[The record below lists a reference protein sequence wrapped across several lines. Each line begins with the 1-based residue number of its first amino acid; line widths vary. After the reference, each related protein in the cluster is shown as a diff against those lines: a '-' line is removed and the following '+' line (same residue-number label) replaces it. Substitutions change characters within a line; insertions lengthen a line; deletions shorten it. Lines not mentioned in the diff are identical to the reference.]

1 MSVDVDL
8 LGAVALRRAGVAQ
21 TLRRGK
27 ERALLARLALAAPKP
42 ISIGTLVADLWPDDA
57 PARPIDTLRVHVANL
72 RRALGSPQQPGRELL
87 QTVDRGYRLAV
98 PPAAV
103 DVHRFE
109 HAVAAADQTTS
120 PLDRAQALQIAL
132 MLWSDWAEALNDVD
146 LPFAEVER
154 VRLDELRALA
164 WERYIEAELATGQSG
179 RLVGRLEMLTRR
191 YPSREAFWLQ
201 LMTAQYRAGR
211 EGDALAVYHRCRA
224 YLAELGLQPGPRL
237 RGLENAIHRHSLAPG
252 PVLAA
257 ENRAPAARYA
267 EVEGARVAYQV
278 FGTGGTDLLLL
289 HGGFIPCVAM
299 WDAPPLASFL
309 RRLGEQ
315 FRVLLC
321 DRRGTAMS
329 DPPGPAEALGYGH
342 WVTDCLAVLD
352 AACSREVIV
361 FGHEHAGPAVVRLA
375 DARPDRVTG
384 IALHTVLSGPDPDG
398 AALVRTERMIDAGS
412 DAEIDLLAVTAPSAG
427 FLPGLRDWL
436 ERAGQLGA
444 SPGRAKELHR
454 LYRCEDIRPLLPR
467 MTMPAL
473 VLHAARNRIYDVAH
487 AHALG
492 SHLPCAEVVVL
503 DSADHLFWLHDADR
517 VLGELVR
524 LADRASARARQ
535 RTVLA
540 AVVALL
546 SVEPATVAAQL
557 RSAGAWAVRTE
568 GPDLVLAAFSS
579 IRHAATAAADACGP
593 DGRGSIGVADIDPA
607 LAGPL
612 PERQIADARSTPPG
626 TVTLSHT
633 AQVVDGALVQST

>member
-8 LGAVALRRAGVAQ
+8 LGAVTLRRGGVAQ

-27 ERALLARLALAAPKP
+27 ERALLARLALAAPQP
-42 ISIGTLVADLWPDDA
+42 IAIGTLVADLWPDDT
-57 PARPIDTLRVHVANL
+57 PARPVDTLRVHVANL
-72 RRALGSPQQPGRELL
+72 RRALGGPQQPGRELL
-87 QTVDRGYRLAV
+87 QTVDRGYRLAL

-109 HAVAAADQTTS
+109 HAMAAAEQRTT
-120 PLDRAQALQIAL
+120 PVERAQALRMAL
-132 MLWSDWAEALNDVD
+132 LLWADTAEALSDVD

-164 WERYIEAELATGQSG
+164 WERYIEAELATGQPGS
-179 RLVGRLEMLTRR
+179 LVGTLEMLTRR

-211 EGDALAVYHRCRA
+211 QGDALAVYHRCRA
-224 YLAELGLQPGPRL
+224 YLAELGLHPGPRL
-237 RGLENAIHRHSLAPG
+237 RDLENAIHRQSVAPG
-252 PVLAA
+252 PV
-257 ENRAPAARYA
+257 PATEDRPPAVRYA
-267 EVEGARVAYQV
+267 EVDGARVAYQV

-299 WDAPPLASFL
+299 WDAPPLAAFL
-309 RRLGEQ
+309 RRLGEH

-342 WVTDCLAVLD
+342 WVADCLAVLD
-352 AACSREVIV
+352 AARSREVVV
-361 FGHEHAGPAVVRLA
+361 FGHEHAGPAAVRLA
-375 DARPDRVTG
+375 DARPDRVTA
-384 IALHTVLSGPDPDG
+384 IALHTVLRGPDPDD
-398 AALVRTERMIDAGS
+398 AALVRTERMIDAAG
-412 DAEIDLLAVTAPSAG
+412 DAGVDLLAATAPSAG
-427 FLPGLRDWL
+427 LRPDLRDWL

-454 LYRCEDIRPLLPR
+454 LYHCEDIRPLLPR

-492 SHLPCAEVVVL
+492 SHLRCAEVVVL

-517 VLGELVR
+517 VLVELVR
-524 LADRASARARQ
+524 LAHRASARARQ

-546 SVEPATVAAQL
+546 TVEPTTVAARL

-579 IRHAATAAADACGP
+579 IRDATAAAAAACTPG
-593 DGRGSIGVADIDPA
+593 GRGSITVADIDPA
-607 LAGPL
+607 LTGPL
-612 PERQIADARSTPPG
+612 PEQQIADARSTPPG
-626 TVTLSHT
+626 TVTLSHA
-633 AQVVDGALVQST
+633 AQLVDGALVHGT

>member
-1 MSVDVDL
+1 M
-8 LGAVALRRAGVAQ
+8 
-21 TLRRGK
+21 
-27 ERALLARLALAAPKP
+27 
-42 ISIGTLVADLWPDDA
+42 
-57 PARPIDTLRVHVANL
+57 
-72 RRALGSPQQPGRELL
+72 
-87 QTVDRGYRLAV
+87 
-98 PPAAV
+98 
-103 DVHRFE
+103 
-109 HAVAAADQTTS
+109 
-120 PLDRAQALQIAL
+120 
-132 MLWSDWAEALNDVD
+132 
-146 LPFAEVER
+146 
-154 VRLDELRALA
+154 
-164 WERYIEAELATGQSG
+164 
-179 RLVGRLEMLTRR
+179 
-191 YPSREAFWLQ
+191 
-201 LMTAQYRAGR
+201 
-211 EGDALAVYHRCRA
+211 
-224 YLAELGLQPGPRL
+224 
-237 RGLENAIHRHSLAPG
+237 
-252 PVLAA
+252 
-257 ENRAPAARYA
+257 
-267 EVEGARVAYQV
+267 
-278 FGTGGTDLLLL
+278 
-289 HGGFIPCVAM
+289 
-299 WDAPPLASFL
+299 
-309 RRLGEQ
+309 
-315 FRVLLC
+315 
-321 DRRGTAMS
+321 
-329 DPPGPAEALGYGH
+329 
-342 WVTDCLAVLD
+342 
-352 AACSREVIV
+352 
-361 FGHEHAGPAVVRLA
+361 RLA

-412 DAEIDLLAVTAPSAG
+412 DADIDLLAVTAPSAG

-546 SVEPATVAAQL
+546 SAEPATVAAQL

-568 GPDLVLAAFSS
+568 GTDLVLAAFSS
-579 IRHAATAAADACGP
+579 IRHAATAAADACGR